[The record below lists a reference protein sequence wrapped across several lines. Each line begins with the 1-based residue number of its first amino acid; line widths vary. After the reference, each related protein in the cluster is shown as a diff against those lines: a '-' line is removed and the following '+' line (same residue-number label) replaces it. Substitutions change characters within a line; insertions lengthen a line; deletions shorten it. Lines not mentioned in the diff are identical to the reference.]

1 LDEGSFV
8 EPIINDMVQRFE
20 RGGLSRRELVQG
32 LALLVAASQ
41 VKAAPG
47 ETLQPTGIAA
57 AGIDHVS
64 VLVSDLE
71 RSATF
76 YKNLFGLTVLS
87 EDKEHG
93 ILRLGSKHVIISIRK
108 EQPYGTVDHFG
119 VRVDNFNKDAVTR
132 TLQQHGLKPD
142 ENWQYGYY
150 LKDPDGVNVQLL

>member
-1 LDEGSFV
+1 M

-20 RGGLSRRELVQG
+20 HGRLSRRELIQG
-32 LALLVAASQ
+32 LSLLVTASQAQAAASG
-41 VKAAPG
+41 PI
-47 ETLQPTGIAA
+47 QPTGIVA

-71 RSATF
+71 RSAAF

-87 EDKEHG
+87 EDQEHG
-93 ILRLGSKHVIISIRK
+93 ILRLGNKHVIISIRK
-108 EQPYGTVDHFG
+108 EKPYGTVDHFG
-119 VRVDNFNKDAVTR
+119 VRIENFNKAAVTQ

-150 LKDPDGVNVQLL
+150 LEDPDGMNVQLL

>member
-1 LDEGSFV
+1 M

-20 RGGLSRRELVQG
+20 RGRLSRRELIQG
-32 LALLVAASQ
+32 LSLLVAAGQ
-41 VKAAPG
+41 AQAAPAG
-47 ETLQPTGIAA
+47 SIQPTGIAA
-57 AGIDHVS
+57 AGVDHVS

-108 EQPYGTVDHFG
+108 EKPYGTVDHFG
-119 VRVDNFNKDAVTR
+119 VRVENFNKDAVTQ

-142 ENWQYGYY
+142 ENWQYGYHV
-150 LKDPDGVNVQLL
+150 KDPDGMNVQLL

>member
-1 LDEGSFV
+1 V
-8 EPIINDMVQRFE
+8 EPIINAMVERFE
-20 RGGLSRRELVQG
+20 RGRLSRRELIHG
-32 LALLVAASQ
+32 LSLLVAATQ
-41 VKAAPG
+41 VKAAPSD
-47 ETLQPTGIAA
+47 TIQPMDKTATIAA

-76 YKNLFGLTVLS
+76 YRNLFGLTVLS

-108 EQPYGTVDHFG
+108 EKPYGTVDHFG
-119 VRVDNFNKDAVTR
+119 VRVENFNKDAVTH
-132 TLQQHGLKPD
+132 TLQEHGLKPD

-150 LKDPDGVNVQLL
+150 VKDPDGMNVQLL

>member
-1 LDEGSFV
+1 MER
-8 EPIINDMVQRFE
+8 IINDMVQRFE
-20 RGGLSRRELVQG
+20 GGRLSRRELIQG
-32 LALLVAASQ
+32 LALLATATQ
-41 VKAAPG
+41 VKAASAASPD
-47 ETLQPTGIAA
+47 TTQPVGLAA

-64 VLVSDLE
+64 ILVSDLE

-93 ILRLGSKHVIISIRK
+93 ILRMGSKHVIISIRK
-108 EQPYGTVDHFG
+108 EKPYGTVDHFG
-119 VRVDNFNKDAVTR
+119 VRVENFNKETVTH

-142 ENWQYGYY
+142 ENWQYGFY

>member
-1 LDEGSFV
+1 V
-8 EPIINDMVQRFE
+8 ERIINDMVQRFE
-20 RGGLSRRELVQG
+20 GGRLSRRELIQG
-32 LALLVAASQ
+32 LALLVTATQ
-41 VKAAPG
+41 VKGAAAAAG
-47 ETLQPTGIAA
+47 DATQPVGLAA

-64 VLVSDLE
+64 ILVSDLE

-93 ILRLGSKHVIISIRK
+93 ILRMGSKHVIVSIRK
-108 EQPYGTVDHFG
+108 EKPYGTVDHFG
-119 VRVDNFNKDAVTR
+119 VRVENFNKEAVTH

-142 ENWQYGYY
+142 ENWQYGFY

>member
-1 LDEGSFV
+1 V

-20 RGGLSRRELVQG
+20 RGRLSRRELIQG
-32 LALLVAASQ
+32 LSLLVAASQ
-41 VKAAPG
+41 AQAVAPG
-47 ETLQPTGIAA
+47 AIQPTGLAA

-93 ILRLGSKHVIISIRK
+93 ILRLGSKHVIISIRTEK
-108 EQPYGTVDHFG
+108 PYGRVDHFG
-119 VRVDNFNKDAVTR
+119 VRVENFNKDTVTK
-132 TLQQHGLKPD
+132 TLQQHGLEAD
-142 ENWQYGYY
+142 ETWQYGYY
-150 LKDPDGVNVQLL
+150 VKDPDGVNVQLL

>member
-1 LDEGSFV
+1 MER
-8 EPIINDMVQRFE
+8 IINDMVQRFE
-20 RGGLSRRELVQG
+20 GGRLSRRELIQG
-32 LALLVAASQ
+32 LALLATATQ
-41 VKAAPG
+41 VKAASAASPD
-47 ETLQPTGIAA
+47 TTQPVGLAA

-64 VLVSDLE
+64 ILVSDLE

-93 ILRLGSKHVIISIRK
+93 ILRMGSKHVIISIRK
-108 EQPYGTVDHFG
+108 EKPYGTVDHFG
-119 VRVDNFNKDAVTR
+119 VRVENFNKEAVTH

-142 ENWQYGYY
+142 ENWQYGFY

>member
-1 LDEGSFV
+1 V

-20 RGGLSRRELVQG
+20 RGRLSRRELIQG
-32 LALLVAASQ
+32 LSLLVAASQ
-41 VKAAPG
+41 VAAAPAD
-47 ETLQPTGIAA
+47 TIQPTGIAA

-71 RSATF
+71 RAATF
-76 YKNLFGLTVLS
+76 YKNLFGLAVLS

-108 EQPYGTVDHFG
+108 EKPYGTVDHFG
-119 VRVDNFNKDAVTR
+119 VRVENFNKDAVTH

-150 LKDPDGVNVQLL
+150 VKDPDGMNVQLL

>member
-1 LDEGSFV
+1 VIFV

-20 RGGLSRRELVQG
+20 RGGLSRRELIQG
-32 LALLVAASQ
+32 LSLLVAASQ
-41 VKAAPG
+41 VKAAPAD
-47 ETLQPTGIAA
+47 TLQPATLAA
-57 AGIDHVS
+57 SGIDHVS
-64 VLVSDLE
+64 VLVRDLE

-108 EQPYGTVDHFG
+108 EKPYGTVDHFG
-119 VRVDNFNKDAVTR
+119 VRVENFNKDAVTR

-150 LKDPDGVNVQLL
+150 VKDPDGVNVQLL

>member
-1 LDEGSFV
+1 M

-20 RGGLSRRELVQG
+20 RGRLSRRELIQG
-32 LALLVAASQ
+32 LSLLVAATQ
-41 VKAAPG
+41 VKSAPADPI
-47 ETLQPTGIAA
+47 QPTGIAA
-57 AGIDHVS
+57 TGIDHVS

-108 EQPYGTVDHFG
+108 EKPYGTVDHFG
-119 VRVDNFNKDAVTR
+119 VRVENFNKDAVTH
-132 TLQQHGLKPD
+132 TLEQHGLKPD

-150 LKDPDGVNVQLL
+150 VKDPDGMNVQLL

>member
-1 LDEGSFV
+1 V

-20 RGGLSRRELVQG
+20 RGGLSRRELIQG
-32 LALLVAASQ
+32 LSLLVAASQ
-41 VKAAPG
+41 VKAAPAD
-47 ETLQPTGIAA
+47 TLQPAAQPMTIAA
-57 AGIDHVS
+57 SGIDHVS

-108 EQPYGTVDHFG
+108 EKPYGTVDHVG
-119 VRVDNFNKDAVTR
+119 VRVENFNKDTVTR

-150 LKDPDGVNVQLL
+150 VKDPDGVNVQMV

>member
-1 LDEGSFV
+1 V
-8 EPIINDMVQRFE
+8 EPIINDMVERFE
-20 RGGLSRRELVQG
+20 RGGLSRRELIQG
-32 LALLVAASQ
+32 LSLLVAASQ
-41 VKAAPG
+41 VKAAPSD
-47 ETLQPTGIAA
+47 TLQPTGIAA

-108 EQPYGTVDHFG
+108 EKPYGTVDHFG
-119 VRVDNFNKDAVTR
+119 VRVENFNKDAVTH

-150 LKDPDGVNVQLL
+150 VKDPDGVNVQLL

>member
-1 LDEGSFV
+1 M

-20 RGGLSRRELVQG
+20 RGRLSRRELIQG
-32 LALLVAASQ
+32 LSLLVAAGQ
-41 VKAAPG
+41 AQAAPAG
-47 ETLQPTGIAA
+47 LTQPAGIAA

-64 VLVSDLE
+64 ILVSDVE
-71 RSATF
+71 RSAAF

-108 EQPYGTVDHFG
+108 EKPYGTVDHFG
-119 VRVDNFNKDAVTR
+119 VRVENFNKDAVTR
-132 TLQQHGLKPD
+132 TLQQHGLKPE

-150 LKDPDGVNVQLL
+150 LEDPDGVNVQLL

>member
-1 LDEGSFV
+1 M

-20 RGGLSRRELVQG
+20 RGRLSRRELIQG
-32 LALLVAASQ
+32 LSLLVAASQ
-41 VKAAPG
+41 VEAGPAD
-47 ETLQPTGIAA
+47 TIQPTGIAA

-108 EQPYGTVDHFG
+108 EKPYGTVDHFG
-119 VRVDNFNKDAVTR
+119 VRVEKFNKDAVTH

-150 LKDPDGVNVQLL
+150 VKDPDGMNVQLL

>member
-1 LDEGSFV
+1 M
-8 EPIINDMVQRFE
+8 EPIINDLVQRFE
-20 RGGLSRRELVQG
+20 RGGLSRRELIQG
-32 LALLVAASQ
+32 LSLLLAASQ
-41 VKAAPG
+41 VKAAPP
-47 ETLQPTGIAA
+47 ETIQPTGIAA

-108 EQPYGTVDHFG
+108 EKPYGTVDHFG
-119 VRVDNFNKDAVTR
+119 VRVENFNKDAVTH
-132 TLQQHGLKPD
+132 TLHQHGLKPD

-150 LKDPDGVNVQLL
+150 VKDPDGMNVQLL

>member
-1 LDEGSFV
+1 M

-20 RGGLSRRELVQG
+20 RGRLSRRELIQG
-32 LALLVAASQ
+32 LSLLVAAGQ
-41 VKAAPG
+41 ARAAPAG
-47 ETLQPTGIAA
+47 LTQPAGIAA

-64 VLVSDLE
+64 ILVSDVE
-71 RSATF
+71 RSAAF

-108 EQPYGTVDHFG
+108 EKPYGTVDHFG
-119 VRVDNFNKDAVTR
+119 VRVENFNKDAVTR
-132 TLQQHGLKPD
+132 TLQQHGLKPE

-150 LKDPDGVNVQLL
+150 LEDPDGVNVQLL

>member
-1 LDEGSFV
+1 V

-20 RGGLSRRELVQG
+20 RGRLSRRELIQG
-32 LALLVAASQ
+32 LSLLVAASQ
-41 VKAAPG
+41 AQAVAPG
-47 ETLQPTGIAA
+47 AIQPTGLAA

-93 ILRLGSKHVIISIRK
+93 ILRLGSKHVIISIRTEK
-108 EQPYGTVDHFG
+108 PYGSVDHFG
-119 VRVDNFNKDAVTR
+119 VRVENFNKDAVTK
-132 TLQQHGLKPD
+132 TLQQHGLEAD

-150 LKDPDGVNVQLL
+150 VKDPDGVNVQLL